1 MRRIL
6 AASFLAFVACGPA
19 LAQFATPPGTS
30 IKTQDGQTITV
41 PITSNQVTT
50 PGATIETKD
59 ASGNPIKLAIPNPAA
74 IGGPIGSPTYVIQQP
89 SGGSIIDVGQ
99 AFGAAA
105 PWINSIVGA
114 LLTAATS
121 WIFYLLHKYL
131 GVNIDQKQRDSFQ
144 AALLNQASSLI
155 ADGAVKMEGAK
166 VTINNAAMALA
177 VTDATKAAQDAV
189 NYFNLTPETIAAKI
203 LDHIPQVPAGS
214 TMIAAGVASTLPP
227 PEQAKPV

>member
-1 MRRIL
+1 MRR
-6 AASFLAFVACGPA
+6 FLAGIFIAVAVA
-19 LAQFATPPGTS
+19 SSAHAQFQAPPGTS
-30 IKTQDGQTITV
+30 IQTSDGQTIKV
-41 PITSNQVTT
+41 PISSAQFPNS
-50 PGATIETKD
+50 PA
-59 ASGNPIKLAIPNPAA
+59 PNPAA
-74 IGGPIGSPTYVIQQP
+74 IGGPIGSPTYVVQP
-89 SGGSIIDVGQ
+89 TPGGGGIIDVGQ

-105 PWINSIVGA
+105 PWINSVVGA

-203 LDHIPQVPAGS
+203 LDKIPQVPAGS

-227 PEQAKPV
+227 PEQAKPT